1 MTAFQSYPAGGF
13 DRRTANPST
22 INQCG
27 PAGDALQKNDRP
39 SSRSA
44 FKCLDC
50 GVSRAIA
57 YLPKRA
63 AYATRCSMI
72 HPEGGRLAS
81 TINGEE
87 YDPCS
92 QANRLA
98 NCGTQVTSSRMNR
111 RPSGPP
117 SSAAIIDDRVATMRS
132 ISVSGAPRR
141 PRSVAGERAGTS
153 SLPGRG
159 ARSARI
165 GTYGGLL

>member
-1 MTAFQSYPAGGF
+1 
-13 DRRTANPST
+13 
-22 INQCG
+22 
-27 PAGDALQKNDRP
+27 
-39 SSRSA
+39 
-44 FKCLDC
+44 
-50 GVSRAIA
+50 
-57 YLPKRA
+57 
-63 AYATRCSMI
+63 MI

-132 ISVSGAPRR
+132 ISGSAAPRR
-141 PRSVAGERAGTS
+141 PGTVA
-153 SLPGRG
+153 
-159 ARSARI
+159 SA
-165 GTYGGLL
+165 